1 MQGVLGSKLKK
12 ARTELGLSQAAF
24 ARALGFSS
32 EFISLLEADKRA
44 PSLTSLNKIAAYLK
58 KDIRSF
64 LQEKESAFNILL
76 RGDALKAPGSEGL
89 DAASQAV
96 LQRFKRYCDDYLR
109 LERRANRPSS
119 AGSSLG
125 LPLAPLYSNISPER
139 LAEEE
144 RRRLGLGDEPIRDIF
159 ALSEL
164 NGCRIL
170 RLPIPSGAKLSGAFI
185 FLEDREAAFAL
196 INSAD
201 TPGRQAFTAAHE
213 YCHYLKDRHEGPLIE
228 NPDVFIDE
236 YVSLYHPREKF
247 AQTFANCFLMPASKV
262 RATIEKEFGGRRL
275 TFDQVLYLKRYF
287 GVSFAAMLRK
297 VRELGFMSAAQ
308 FEDFIKRDPD
318 SREREVF
325 GARGGERPSAGRPV
339 YSDRYKLL
347 QLEAARK
354 KPRIPNRANL

>member
-1 MQGVLGSKLKK
+1 MQGVVGARIRK
-12 ARTELGLSQAAF
+12 ARIALGLSQAAF

-32 EFISLLEADKRA
+32 EFICLLEADKRA
-44 PSLTSLNKIAAYLK
+44 PSLATLNKIAAYLNQ
-58 KDIRSF
+58 DIRSF
-64 LQEKESAFNILL
+64 LQEKEGAFNILL
-76 RGDALKAPGSEGL
+76 RGGTLKGPEGEGL
-89 DAASQAV
+89 DPASQAV
-96 LQRFKRYCDDYLR
+96 LERFKRYSDDYLK
-109 LERRANRPSS
+109 LERRVKSR
-119 AGSSLG
+119 

-139 LAEEE
+139 LAVEE

-170 RLPIPSGAKLSGAFI
+170 RLPIPAGSKLSGAFI

-196 INSAD
+196 VNSAD

-213 YCHYLKDRHEGPLIE
+213 YCHYLKDRHEGPVIE

-247 AQTFANCFLMPASKV
+247 AQTFAAGFLMPASKV
-262 RATIEKEFGGRRL
+262 RAIVEKEFGGRRL
-275 TFDQVLYLKRYF
+275 TFEHGLYLKRYF
-287 GVSFAAMLRK
+287 GVSFAAMLRRL
-297 VRELGFMSAAQ
+297 RELGYVSAAQ
-308 FEDFIKRDPD
+308 FEDDIKRDPD

-325 GARGGERPSAGRPV
+325 GARGERGVGAGRTI
-339 YSDRYKLL
+339 YSDRHRLL

-354 KPRIPNRANL
+354 SRPAPLKRKT

>member
-1 MQGVLGSKLKK
+1 MQGVVGSKLRK

-44 PSLTSLNKIAAYLK
+44 PSLTTLNKIAAYLK
-58 KDIRSF
+58 KDLRDF
-64 LQEKESAFNILL
+64 LEEKEGAFNILL
-76 RGDALKAPGSEGL
+76 RGDAVKGIGGEGL
-89 DAASQAV
+89 GLDPASQAI

-109 LERRANRPSS
+109 LERRANSR
-119 AGSSLG
+119 
-125 LPLAPLYSNISPER
+125 LPLAPLYTAISPER
-139 LAEEE
+139 LADEE

-247 AQTFANCFLMPASKV
+247 AQTFAACFLMPASKV
-262 RATIEKEFGGRRL
+262 RAIIEKEFGGRRL
-275 TFDQVLYLKRYF
+275 TFDHVLYVKRYF

-297 VRELGFMSAAQ
+297 LRELGFVSAAQ
-308 FEDFIKRDPD
+308 FEDYIKRDPD

-325 GARGGERPSAGRPV
+325 GAKSGERASAGRPI
-339 YSDRYKLL
+339 YSDRYKLFK
-347 QLEAARK
+347 LEGDRK
-354 KPRIPNRANL
+354 GRHAQNKGK